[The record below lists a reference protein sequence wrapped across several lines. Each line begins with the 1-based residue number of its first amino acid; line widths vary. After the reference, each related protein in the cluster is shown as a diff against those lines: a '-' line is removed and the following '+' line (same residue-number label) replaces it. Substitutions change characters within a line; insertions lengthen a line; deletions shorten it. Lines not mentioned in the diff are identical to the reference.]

1 MALILLR
8 AFRHRE
14 SKHPTVKRLRFGCV
28 QILAASERHRER
40 RQPAVPVAPRGSDTS
55 GLCRVLVLARTSK
68 RRIRD
73 PQAISDFE
81 LRYHQA
87 MRVRSSGWRNNPI
100 LSTLWLMLRPSERH
114 VQLGALLELFR
125 W

>member
-14 SKHPTVKRLRFGCV
+14 NKDPTVKRLRFGCV

-81 LRYHQA
+81 FGHHLA
-87 MRVRSSGWRNNPI
+87 MRVRS
-100 LSTLWLMLRPSERH
+100 LD
-114 VQLGALLELFR
+114 GATSDPDHIAADVATFR
-125 W
+125 APRAVGRFA

>member
-14 SKHPTVKRLRFGCV
+14 NKDPTVKRLRFGCV

-55 GLCRVLVLARTSK
+55 GLCRVLGLARNSCVGYWT
-68 RRIRD
+68 RRQSPTLSLVIIR
-73 PQAISDFE
+73 
-81 LRYHQA
+81 RC
-87 MRVRSSGWRNNPI
+87 G
-100 LSTLWLMLRPSERH
+100 
-114 VQLGALLELFR
+114 
-125 W
+125 